1 MMTPFF
7 ILLVMMI
14 FGGLFWG
21 WTGATLAFALL
32 KRGQSLLKPAEQPK
46 T

>member
-21 WTGATLAFALL
+21 WTGATLAFALFFACL
-32 KRGQSLLKPAEQPK
+32 FAEYDDGWRGR
-46 T
+46 